1 MSQMS
6 DNFDTQYPDVN
17 DIKKSDISLNKN
29 ALQGNENTALQGD
42 KNQAILGNSNTVF
55 YGNNNQIQFVVP
67 INKKLQQQQ
76 RKIPPLL
83 PYLVNRSQQE
93 HELEKSIKK
102 LMQKAPLSPIIC
114 IIHGDEFQSHDK
126 FLERLHTVLLP
137 RLLGQDSIKKYYLP
151 SPPKFKNYHE
161 ISDYLRNRLAEIVI
175 KRNSA
180 SLEEI
185 NGFFNKSPIPIL
197 IHTCLLT
204 EQLQKQESEILHNL
218 LNFWQTLPI
227 QINQN
232 LIICILIQYQTR
244 RKKRTKKSNKISLFL
259 RFVRYFF
266 NLDRYQRVNQ
276 KISQQIELLSQSN
289 FDKFNRLSGLVLP
302 ELTGINRGDVEDWVR
317 MEYTQNVIGE
327 AMADKLLKEIRE
339 LFYEWEEHNSSDTI
353 PMDDLAENLIKL
365 LKSNLSDEGEI
376 T

>member
-1 MSQMS
+1 MSQS
-6 DNFDTQYPDVN
+6 P
-17 DIKKSDISLNKN
+17 DISLNKN

-185 NGFFNKSPIPIL
+185 NGFFNKYR
-197 IHTCLLT
+197 
-204 EQLQKQESEILHNL
+204 N
-218 LNFWQTLPI
+218 
-227 QINQN
+227 
-232 LIICILIQYQTR
+232 
-244 RKKRTKKSNKISLFL
+244 
-259 RFVRYFF
+259 
-266 NLDRYQRVNQ
+266 
-276 KISQQIELLSQSN
+276 
-289 FDKFNRLSGLVLP
+289 
-302 ELTGINRGDVEDWVR
+302 
-317 MEYTQNVIGE
+317 M
-327 AMADKLLKEIRE
+327 
-339 LFYEWEEHNSSDTI
+339 FYI
-353 PMDDLAENLIKL
+353 
-365 LKSNLSDEGEI
+365 
-376 T
+376 